1 MGFMSK
7 NTNSSGIA
15 HNALTVGTLVKGSIQ
30 AEEDIR
36 IDGKV
41 EGLIECSGR
50 VVVGPQAE
58 IVGDIFST
66 NVDVIGNVKGNLTIQ
81 ETLCLKATAV
91 FTGDVLAGQLEI
103 EPGAIFNGTSKM
115 Q

>member
-1 MGFMSK
+1 MSK
-7 NTNSSGIA
+7 STNSSSGIA

-36 IDGKV
+36 IDGRV

-58 IVGDIFST
+58 IVGDIFCINADIVGT
-66 NVDVIGNVKGNLTIQ
+66 VKGNLTIQ
-81 ETLCLKATAV
+81 ETLTLKATAV
-91 FTGDVLAGQLEI
+91 FTGDVTTGQLEI
-103 EPGAIFNGTSKM
+103 EPGAIFNGTCKM